1 MIKKYF
7 FAAILAVGTLLTSCD
22 MDMRPYG
29 SLDDENAIQSVNDCQ
44 RFRNGLYSSLRGLT
58 TGSYVY
64 ATDIQAD
71 QFQGTVTNDN
81 RMGIIS
87 IGNILSSDQD
97 ITNYWANVYSVI
109 NSANYAIEK
118 MEELLAG
125 GSLSANDSAA
135 ISRYLGEAKFIR
147 AYCYYWLADHFCE
160 QYSAETAQAAHK
172 GLPLVTTYHPTGD
185 ASAYPGRSTQDETY
199 GLIESDLQDAYTALT
214 AFEQTD
220 KENVAANAPYLS
232 SYAVLAMQARIALA
246 KGDNA
251 TALSKAEEII
261 NTNLYPLTEL
271 DDYLTLWT
279 EDTGTEVLFR
289 PFMSN
294 AELGNSTGIT
304 YLSVNLDNAD
314 YIPTYDLLAMYGEGD
329 VRFDA
334 YFDVWELTETKAA
347 AYVFCKYPGNESLK
361 TGTQPNYMNMP
372 KVFRTSELYLIAAE
386 AAIGSD
392 PTKANK
398 YLNDLRAKR
407 IRNYQAVTYNG
418 TELRD
423 QIRLERQKELVGEG
437 FRLSDLRR
445 WGLGFTRNPEHP
457 ENPAIEDILVVNSS
471 NVTYEA
477 GDHRYVWPIPSDE
490 MQTNPQ
496 LEGQQNP
503 GY

>member
-199 GLIESDLQDAYTALT
+199 GLIESDLQDAYKSIR
-214 AFEQTD
+214 E
-220 KENVAANAPYLS
+220 
-232 SYAVLAMQARIALA
+232 
-246 KGDNA
+246 
-251 TALSKAEEII
+251 ALSQAGTYNDCKVSVDFVNSE
-261 NTNLYPLTEL
+261 NT
-271 DDYLTLWT
+271 
-279 EDTGTEVLFR
+279 
-289 PFMSN
+289 
-294 AELGNSTGIT
+294 
-304 YLSVNLDNAD
+304 
-314 YIPTYDLLAMYGEGD
+314 
-329 VRFDA
+329 
-334 YFDVWELTETKAA
+334 
-347 AYVFCKYPGNESLK
+347 
-361 TGTQPNYMNMP
+361 
-372 KVFRTSELYLIAAE
+372 
-386 AAIGSD
+386 
-392 PTKANK
+392 
-398 YLNDLRAKR
+398 AKR
-407 IRNYQAVTYNG
+407 KKIKM
-418 TELRD
+418 TE
-423 QIRLERQKELVGEG
+423 
-437 FRLSDLRR
+437 
-445 WGLGFTRNPEHP
+445 
-457 ENPAIEDILVVNSS
+457 
-471 NVTYEA
+471 
-477 GDHRYVWPIPSDE
+477 
-490 MQTNPQ
+490 
-496 LEGQQNP
+496 
-503 GY
+503 